1 MQQSMPLSFLSLNKE
16 NMKNLAFI
24 IPPIL
29 LLIISTG
36 CGPKQKTSSKSLP
49 DISLYDRADLEKAR
63 QMAKQ
68 GVDPF
73 STVVDSLKMAADR
86 AMMLGPFSVMQK
98 KKTPPSG
105 DNHDYYSLGIY
116 WWPNPDTPD
125 GLPYVRHDGIRNPEY
140 ADYDSPA
147 KSQMA
152 ASVFTLSLAWFYTG
166 HEPYADRSVEL
177 LRTWFLDP
185 STRMNPHLEYG
196 QAIPGRTEGRGI
208 GIIETGSLVN
218 VVNGIGL
225 ITGSDALNADELAG
239 LKEWFRNYTN
249 WLISSKNGWDERMYF
264 NNHGTSYDSQ
274 VATFAIFA
282 GKDSVA
288 NMILDSVGIKRIS
301 RQIEPDGS
309 QPYELRRTKAMSYSI
324 KNLRHLIENAVLA
337 EHFGIDLWHYESEK
351 GGSILLAI
359 EYLVPFYTEKKEF
372 TYQQIGG
379 IESLAGD
386 LYELLLLAADNYDS
400 EILKEALETIPDS
413 PPDHDIFHLLN
424 PVFE

>member
-1 MQQSMPLSFLSLNKE
+1 
-16 NMKNLAFI
+16 
-24 IPPIL
+24 
-29 LLIISTG
+29 
-36 CGPKQKTSSKSLP
+36 
-49 DISLYDRADLEKAR
+49 
-63 QMAKQ
+63 
-68 GVDPF
+68 
-73 STVVDSLKMAADR
+73 
-86 AMMLGPFSVMQK
+86 
-98 KKTPPSG
+98 
-105 DNHDYYSLGIY
+105 
-116 WWPNPDTPD
+116 
-125 GLPYVRHDGIRNPEY
+125 
-140 ADYDSPA
+140 
-147 KSQMA
+147 MA

-225 ITGSDALNADELAG
+225 ITGSDALNAEELAG

-288 NMILDSVGIKRIS
+288 NMILDSVGIKRIN

-309 QPYELRRTKAMSYSI
+309 QPYELARTKAMSYSI

-337 EHFGIDLWHYESEK
+337 EHFGIDLWNYESEK
-351 GGSILLAI
+351 GGSIRLAI
-359 EYLVPFYTEKKEF
+359 EYLVPFYTEEKEF
-372 TYQQIGG
+372 TYEQIGG
-379 IESLAGD
+379 IENLAGD

-400 EILKEALETIPDS
+400 EILKEALETIPAS
-413 PPDHDIFHLLN
+413 PPDDDIFHLLN